1 MKNKEYENTQSG
13 MSKQIGQW
21 FLCFLVYLIML
32 LGVLNR
38 SPGFTDESD
47 NFIGGMVVASGGR
60 MYRDFVSQH
69 MPVMYYICAV
79 LKMLGA
85 DSVYEFRLYFYVI
98 LAVMWSFAAM
108 HYKKQFGQ
116 ITAVG
121 TGVFYI
127 TNLFTFYT
135 YLLCCAID
143 GVSVICREK
152 KTRLE

>member
-1 MKNKEYENTQSG
+1 MKNREYENTQSG

-85 DSVYEFRLYFYVI
+85 DRYDKQ
-98 LAVMWSFAAM
+98 SFD
-108 HYKKQFGQ
+108 
-116 ITAVG
+116 
-121 TGVFYI
+121 
-127 TNLFTFYT
+127 L
-135 YLLCCAID
+135 
-143 GVSVICREK
+143 
-152 KTRLE
+152 